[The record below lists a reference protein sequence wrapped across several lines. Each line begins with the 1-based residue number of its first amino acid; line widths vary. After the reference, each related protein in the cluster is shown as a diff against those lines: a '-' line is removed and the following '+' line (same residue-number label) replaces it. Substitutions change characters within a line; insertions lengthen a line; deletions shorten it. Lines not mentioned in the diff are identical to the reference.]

1 MRGARIGGA
10 IADSANRY
18 GQLLMQLIARQDEQ
32 KRFDTQSK
40 LSDTRYNEGIAYRN
54 SRDSVE
60 DARANETAI
69 ANATMQGARPARPV
83 GEMLMGMSSVGP
95 LPSPV
100 LHSDVAATPM
110 RVGGQD
116 MIMPKREPLANLSR
130 GGMSFQGVPA
140 SEAQRYSAMLPPE
153 QKEPVEGVDYITGEG
168 GRRFAN
174 NDAGIKQALSW
185 RQQYG
190 AAGRAPE
197 VAPNPA
203 SAFSKL
209 PVEVQKQINQ
219 IGPAYSSLNNFE
231 NLSSTYLTSNPV
243 KRGLAH
249 LAGDQNGKVAE
260 IQSAQRAVLLSVKE
274 LANLGAL
281 AGPDMDLV
289 TSLIGDPTDPRQLLK
304 DPQGTLNRIAQAR
317 RFLDDKVGAL
327 EKNYNI
333 TVDKPARLGNLSQQE
348 QDAIL
353 RYLPQVRQ

>member
-83 GEMLMGMSSVGP
+83 GEMLMGISMGGP

-100 LHSDVAATPM
+100 LHSDVTATPM
-110 RVGGQD
+110 KVGGQD

-130 GGMSFQGVPA
+130 GGVSFQGVPA

-153 QKEPVEGVDYITGEG
+153 VKEPVEGVDFISGEG

-174 NDAGIKQALSW
+174 NPDGIKQALAW

-197 VAPNPA
+197 PAPDPA
-203 SAFSKL
+203 SRFSKL
-209 PVEVQKQINQ
+209 PADVQKQVNQ
-219 IGPAYSSLNNFE
+219 ISPAYSALNNYE
-231 NLSSTYLTSNPV
+231 NLSSSYLNSNPV

-281 AGPDMDLV
+281 AGPDMELV
-289 TSLIGDPTDPRQLLK
+289 ESLIGDPSNPRELLR
-304 DPQGTLNRIAQAR
+304 DPQGSLNRITQAR
-317 RFLDDKVGAL
+317 RFLDDKVNAL

-333 TVDKPARLGNLSQQE
+333 KVDRPAPVGSLSQQE
-348 QDAIL
+348 QAAIL
-353 RYLPQVRQ
+353 RYLPQVR